1 MGKRGRERGGE
12 TGKERRKGGIE
23 TDRERRKTEG
33 ERNEERESGEGGANW
48 GIEFFSIQ
56 KQMVNRRSNR
66 NYLFWI

>member
-33 ERNEERESGEGGANW
+33 ERNEESGEGGANW
-48 GIEFFSIQ
+48 VIEFFSIP
-56 KQMVNRRSNR
+56 KTDGK
-66 NYLFWI
+66 